1 MAMLLGDILSDIERT
16 SGMDNIIALIDD
28 LVLLAKVNEA
38 AAHRGVDAE
47 SYVFSAI
54 RNFEREASSA
64 DWTTLMSALAA
75 GDNPGATC
83 VKRMIERAVMKDSA

>member
-1 MAMLLGDILSDIERT
+1 MVLGDILSEIERT
-16 SGMDNIIALIDD
+16 SGTNGIVALLDD

-47 SYVFSAI
+47 SYVISAV

-64 DWTTLMSALAA
+64 DWTTLISALAA
-75 GDNPGATC
+75 DDNPGVTC
-83 VKRMIERAVMKDSA
+83 VKRMIERAVMKDRQA

>member
-1 MAMLLGDILSDIERT
+1 MLLGDILSEIERT
-16 SGMDNIIALIDD
+16 SGADGIVTLLDD

-47 SYVFSAI
+47 SYVISAI
-54 RNFEREASSA
+54 RNFEREASSE
-64 DWTTLMSALAA
+64 DWTTLISALAA

-83 VKRMIERAVMKDSA
+83 VKRMIERAVMKDFA